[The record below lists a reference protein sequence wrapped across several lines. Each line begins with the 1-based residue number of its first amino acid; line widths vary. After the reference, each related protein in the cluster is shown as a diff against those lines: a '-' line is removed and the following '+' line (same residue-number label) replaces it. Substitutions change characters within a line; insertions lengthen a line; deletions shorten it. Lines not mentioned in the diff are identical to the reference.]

1 MYKKNKMIGFIH
13 IPKCAGSSLNHSVFD
28 ALGQQPFH
36 ISKLVAPGSTDAPKS
51 PHTAIIVPS
60 LAFKIACN
68 APYLTGHIAFSD
80 MKSMKR
86 DFVFTVLRDPRK
98 RLISVYTY
106 AKKRANTERVVG
118 RYPDLAKYAS
128 MGFAEYMEARQP
140 ENGIADSLLGD
151 IAEFKT
157 LYEALGRSAAP
168 EEYAPIIESG
178 LKRLDVVYSCPN
190 QMILDDLHMRGLIP
204 KAVEVVKNSSE
215 GSVQFGELASR
226 EEFLSLLE
234 RATWLD
240 MQVYRTAQRLFPE
253 TIRTPL
259 ASDEDIIVEVERR
272 FAATFAE

>member
-1 MYKKNKMIGFIH
+1 MYKKNKTIGFIH
-13 IPKCAGSSLNHSVFD
+13 IPKCAGSSLNHSVFE
-28 ALGQQPFH
+28 ALGLQPFH
-36 ISKLVAPGSTDAPKS
+36 ISKLVARGSTDVPKS
-51 PHTAIIVPS
+51 PRTAITVPS

-106 AKKRANTERVVG
+106 AKKRANTARVVE
-118 RYPDLAKYAS
+118 RYPSLAKYAS
-128 MGFAEYMEARQP
+128 MGFAEYMEARQL
-140 ENGIADSLLGD
+140 ENGMADSLLGD
-151 IAEFKT
+151 IAEFEI

-168 EEYAPIIESG
+168 EEYAPLIETG
-178 LKRLDVVYSCPN
+178 LKRLDVVYACQN

-226 EEFLSLLE
+226 EEFLTLLE

-240 MQVYRTAQRLFPE
+240 MHVYRTAQRLFPE

-259 ASDEDIIVEVERR
+259 ATDEDIIVEVERR
-272 FAATFAE
+272 FGATFAE